1 MTSDEVKK
9 AINDLSHLLKMDN
22 YRINMLPEALNVLAW
37 ANVAHLETEEVEA
50 LRQFARDAAREFQE
64 ACYRPKNNG

>member
-1 MTSDEVKK
+1 MNSDEIKK
-9 AINDLSHLLKMDN
+9 AIDDLSHLLKMDN

-64 ACYRPKNNG
+64 SGFKPKI

>member
-1 MTSDEVKK
+1 MNSDEVKK
-9 AINDLSHLLKMDN
+9 AIENLSHLLQMDN

-37 ANVAHLETEEVEA
+37 ANVAHLETEEVDA

-64 ACYRPKNNG
+64 SGHKSKST